1 MRRECAPE
9 FPESFDTALVA
20 SHSEFELLAR
30 VNIDDYG
37 QSRGEDH
44 IECTID
50 VAEIRGVK
58 NRWIG
63 RVAKQRCR
71 FNWKAHVVEAHRLD
85 QCNVLG
91 RGMKIEMR
99 LRVIGRL

>member
-37 QSRGEDH
+37 QSRGQDH

-50 VAEIRGVK
+50 VAEIGSVK
-58 NRWIG
+58 NRRIG
-63 RVAKQRCR
+63 RVAKQWRR
-71 FNWKAHVVEAHRLD
+71 FNWKAHMVETHRLN
-85 QCNVLG
+85 QCNVL
-91 RGMKIEMR
+91 RRSMKIEMR

>member
-9 FPESFDTALVA
+9 FPESFDTALVE

-37 QSRGEDH
+37 QSRGQDH

-50 VAEIRGVK
+50 VAGGVK

-63 RVAKQRCR
+63 RVAKQWRR
-71 FNWKAHVVEAHRLD
+71 FNWKAHMVETHRLD

-99 LRVIGRL
+99 LRVIG